1 MDNGPCNLLGEFLRA
16 RREATSP
23 AQAGFLHSPSSR
35 TPGLRREEVAMLA
48 GVSAS
53 YYIRLEQGRE
63 RNPSP
68 QVLSALARVL
78 RLEPD
83 AIGYLYSLA
92 HPWTRPRIETGA
104 VERVSPSLLRL
115 LQLSPQAPAM
125 VIGRRLD
132 ILAVNPMIK
141 ALYEG
146 MTNIDNC
153 LRMIYLDPRAADF
166 YPDWE
171 KAARAKTAQ
180 LRSAVAADPDD
191 PYLHGLVEELTARS
205 EDFRHIWA
213 RHEVQTRGNE
223 AKELR
228 HPTLGDLTLSW
239 EVLSVSGTG
248 QKFVALV
255 TEPGS
260 DSERALKEL
269 ASTVARQTAHRAATG
284 TPVPSARPTG
294 R

>member
-1 MDNGPCNLLGEFLRA
+1 MDNGQRNLLGEFLRA

-23 AQAGFLHSPSSR
+23 AQVGFLHAPSSR

-48 GVSAS
+48 GVSDS

-63 RNPSP
+63 RNPSA
-68 QVLSALARVL
+68 QVLGALARVL
-78 RLEPD
+78 CLEPD
-83 AIGYLYSLA
+83 AAAYLYSLA
-92 HPWTRPRIETGA
+92 HPGVRPRAETGA
-104 VERVSPSLLRL
+104 VDRVSPSLLRL
-115 LQLSPQAPAM
+115 MHLCPNTPAM

-132 ILAVNPMIK
+132 VLAVNPMIE

-146 MTNIDNC
+146 VTHFDNC
-153 LRMIYLDPRAADF
+153 LRMIYLNPRAADF

-191 PYLHGLVEELTARS
+191 PYLHGLVEELTVHS
-205 EDFRHIWA
+205 EEFRHIWA
-213 RHEVQTRGNE
+213 RHEVRTRGNE

-228 HPTLGDLTLSW
+228 HPKLGDLTLSW

-248 QKFVALV
+248 QKFVAL
-255 TEPGS
+255 TAEPGS
-260 DSERALKEL
+260 DSERALREL
-269 ASTVARQTAHRAATG
+269 ASTVARQTATEAAG
-284 TPVPSARPTG
+284 SSARL
-294 R
+294 

>member
-1 MDNGPCNLLGEFLRA
+1 MDNGQRNLLGEFLRA

-23 AQAGFLHSPSSR
+23 AQVGFLHSPSSR
-35 TPGLRREEVAMLA
+35 TPGLRREEVAMLS

-63 RNPSP
+63 RNPSS

-78 RLEPD
+78 RLDPE
-83 AIGYLYSLA
+83 ATGYLYSLA
-92 HPWTRPRIETGA
+92 HPGVRPRVETGA
-104 VERVSPSLLRL
+104 VERVAPSLLRL
-115 LQLSPQAPAM
+115 IHLCPDAPAM

-132 ILAVNPMIK
+132 ILAVNPMIE

-171 KAARAKTAQ
+171 KAARSKTAQ

-191 PYLHGLVEELTARS
+191 PYLDGLVEELTARS
-205 EDFRHIWA
+205 EEFRRIWA
-213 RHEVQTRGNE
+213 RHEVRTRVNE

-228 HPTLGDLTLSW
+228 HPTLGDLTFSW
-239 EVLSVSGTG
+239 EVLSVGGTG
-248 QKFVALV
+248 QKFVALAA
-255 TEPGS
+255 EPGS
-260 DSERALKEL
+260 DSERALRKL
-269 ASTVARQTAHRAATG
+269 AGMVALRTTRQPATETV
-284 TPVPSARPTG
+284 RPTI
-294 R
+294 RL